1 MGMAKS
7 EKSNI
12 KDFKFLLIGCNQA
25 FFFWFFAH
33 AHKPKFELFVLF
45 YFFAIP
51 IRFLFRSLL
60 FPFAFVF
67 IASSVAHFIA
77 FISHDI
83 LAG

>member
-1 MGMAKS
+1 MLDV
-7 EKSNI
+7 I
-12 KDFKFLLIGCNQA
+12 KHL
-25 FFFWFFAH
+25 FFIYFSRMRISQNLNFC
-33 AHKPKFELFVLF
+33 FVL
-45 YFFAIP
+45 FFAIP